1 MIINK
6 SPQMSSI
13 NLESIIVVLPA
24 ILIGLTFHEY
34 MHAKTAHLLGDDTA
48 FLDGR
53 ITVNPLKHIDWIGF
67 VFILVA
73 HFGWAKPVMFN
84 PEKLKHPR
92 RDEMLIAI
100 AGPIANFL
108 LAIVFAILLKLSSF
122 IIPVEGIFFEMLLAG
137 IYINFGLFIFNMIP
151 LPPLDGSHL
160 ILKTIKISKEFEHI
174 VYKYGSLA
182 LFAIII
188 IDSQTKLNLIPI
200 GKAMMFLTS
209 TTLNLLGISIL

>member
-1 MIINK
+1 MT
-6 SPQMSSI
+6 PI
-13 NLESIIVVLPA
+13 NLESIIIVLPA

-34 MHAKTAHLLGDDTA
+34 MHAKVAHLLGDDTA
-48 FLDGR
+48 YLDGR
-53 ITVNPLKHIDWIGF
+53 VTLNPLKHIDWIGF
-67 VFILVA
+67 VFILIA

-84 PEKLKHPR
+84 PGKLKQPR

-100 AGPIANFL
+100 AGPFANL
-108 LAIVFAILLKLSSF
+108 IMAILFAVLLKLSSLM
-122 IIPVEGIFFEMLLAG
+122 IAVEGIFFEMMLAG

-160 ILKTIKISKEFEHI
+160 ILKSINISKKTEHAI
-174 VYKYGSLA
+174 YKYGSLA
-182 LFAIII
+182 LFAVII

-209 TTLNLLGISIL
+209 TTLNLLGINLI

>member
-1 MIINK
+1 MT
-6 SPQMSSI
+6 PI
-13 NLESIIVVLPA
+13 NLESIIIVLPA

-48 FLDGR
+48 YLDGR
-53 ITVNPLKHIDWIGF
+53 VTLNPLKHIDWIGF
-67 VFILVA
+67 VFILIA

-100 AGPIANFL
+100 AGPFANFVM
-108 LAIVFAILLKLSSF
+108 AILFAVLLKLSSLM
-122 IIPVEGIFFEMLLAG
+122 IPVEGIFFEMMLAG

-160 ILKTIKISKEFEHI
+160 LLKSIKFGKEMEANIF
-174 VYKYGSLA
+174 KYGTIA

-209 TTLNLLGISIL
+209 TTLNLLGINLI